1 MSIFLVPVIICACY
15 LVMISI
21 CICDRMTP
29 KTSHFTRIT
38 VVLVGGLGAWALFK
52 SVMTGW
58 NDSPSEILQAV
69 MVMLV
74 AAIMASM
81 PRIKVCQDGK
91 VAGSNRKPVV
101 RSGK

>member
-1 MSIFLVPVIICACY
+1 MSIFLVPVIVCACY
-15 LVMISI
+15 LVVTSL

-29 KTSHFTRIT
+29 KTSHFTRAT

-58 NDSPSEILQAV
+58 NNSATEILQAI
-69 MVMLV
+69 MVMIV
-74 AAIMASM
+74 AVIMASM
-81 PRIKVCQDGK
+81 PRIKVCQGGK
-91 VAGSNRKPVV
+91 VAASNRKPV

>member
-15 LVMISI
+15 LVMISL

-38 VVLVGGLGAWALFK
+38 VALVGGIGAWALFK
-52 SVMTGW
+52 TVMTGW
-58 NDSPSEILQAV
+58 NDSVVEVIQAV
-69 MVMLV
+69 MVILV

-81 PRIKVCQDGK
+81 PRIKVCQHEK
-91 VAGSNRKPVV
+91 VADGNRKPV